1 MMWWLT
7 RNWSLLPSI
16 NTVYVAGQC
25 NECVKNVI
33 ILRVDIQLQKRC
45 WAVNETSCW
54 NEISFKGVGTGEG
67 GVCQKC
73 KEKLIFLAWN
83 LKKWKYQINL
93 VTICFENK
101 AFCFAWQFCNPA
113 SPHLPQSGLLLYTP
127 LILWLEI
134 QFYNNGSWNGVIY
147 LVFSYWN
154 SNLSPGVNR

>member
-45 WAVNETSCW
+45 WAVNKTSCW

-67 GVCQKC
+67 GVCQKKC

-101 AFCFAWQFCNPA
+101 EHFA
-113 SPHLPQSGLLLYTP
+113 LLDSFVILRP
-127 LILWLEI
+127 LTSHIPVYSYIHHW
-134 QFYNNGSWNGVIY
+134 FYD
-147 LVFSYWN
+147 
-154 SNLSPGVNR
+154 